1 MQRLC
6 YGTTSRIAVSR
17 VISPSSNFKKSRSGG
32 EGYKVKYNNFKSSS
46 LAPSRPDAYD
56 LCIKAKAIARSSG
69 AEPALL
75 YALNQLPSPALKS
88 ASPSSSSGSSK
99 PVLLNTV
106 LTALSREG
114 KGERFWEVFGAKIDG
129 NKTNWSPQLAAT
141 LLNQI
146 AKEMEHLEDATEKNL
161 NDETK
166 ANVIDENKI
175 NVASDV
181 AVKRSKPSIKNI
193 DELMKKATSIY
204 IEALE
209 TIKVP
214 NHLHLHNAFLKCISR
229 SQNVPFLLWIINKMT
244 PGHFG
249 DINLK
254 VMGIRDFIPVTEDA
268 LKLVKLL
275 ETLERPV
282 ELDAQSLTSILATLA
297 RSFDGSITLAET
309 LWSKFQS
316 LKSPQIILDK
326 HCHLALLLVY
336 RNDLSR
342 ILRQR
347 KLIRSCSWRER
358 KHTRVLEI
366 IKSAGVDL
374 CKDAKFLS
382 IYYEICLNAKLRE
395 KVQAHVQQNPQRI
408 QDKRVFDLIKKSQKG
423 I

>member
-1 MQRLC
+1 MQKYF

-17 VISPSSNFKKSRSGG
+17 VISPSSRGVG
-32 EGYKVKYNNFKSSS
+32 EGYKAKYNNFKS
-46 LAPSRPDAYD
+46 SRPDAYD

-88 ASPSSSSGSSK
+88 AIPSSSSSGSSK

-114 KGERFWEVFGAKIDG
+114 KSDRFWEVFGAKING

-146 AKEMEHLEDATEKNL
+146 AKEMEQHLEDATEKNG
-161 NDETK
+161 NDVAN

-175 NVASDV
+175 NVASV
-181 AVKRSKPSIKNI
+181 VVVKKKSTPSTEKI

-209 TIKVP
+209 TVKVP
-214 NHLHLHNAFLKCISR
+214 SHLHLHNAFLKCISR

-254 VMGIRDFIPVTEDA
+254 VLGVQEFMPVTEDA
-268 LKLVKLL
+268 LKLVKF
-275 ETLERPV
+275 LERPV
-282 ELDAQSLTSILATLA
+282 QLDAQSLTSILATLS

-309 LWSKFQS
+309 LWSKFLT
-316 LKSPQIILDK
+316 LKSPPIILDK

-408 QDKRVFDLIKKSQKG
+408 QDKRVFDLIKKSQTIMK
-423 I
+423 